1 MLRPVSWLLSCCYC
15 SLFCFSQPP
24 PATPMSEIVLYL
36 HIVGAITLFSGLVA
50 AVVAMLRMERAAG
63 ETRCELAAMARAMA
77 AMAAG
82 GGGLALLFG
91 IYMVLNEAQ
100 YSFGQAWIDNS
111 LGLLLVMVAV
121 IPLVMVPRLRAIA
134 DGDGV
139 IGDPVLWI
147 TATTMLGAS
156 FGIEYLMVAKPLAHG
171 SDDGVLLLFLLL
183 GAGAGWLRTR
193 EA

>member
-1 MLRPVSWLLSCCYC
+1 
-15 SLFCFSQPP
+15 
-24 PATPMSEIVLYL
+24 MSEIVLYL

-50 AVVAMLRMERAAG
+50 AVVAMLRMERAED
-63 ETRCELAAMARAMA
+63 ETRRELASMARAMA

-100 YSFGQAWIDNS
+100 YGFGQAWIDNS